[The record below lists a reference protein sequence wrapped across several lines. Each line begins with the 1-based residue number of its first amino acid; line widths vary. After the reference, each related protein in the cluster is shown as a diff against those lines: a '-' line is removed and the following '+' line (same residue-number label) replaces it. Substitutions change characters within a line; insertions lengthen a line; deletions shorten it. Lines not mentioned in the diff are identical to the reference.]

1 MFTGTTSH
9 SGALITATVVLT
21 GAAILRGG
29 AATADPNQDDKFLAL
44 LEQQDIPALQGV
56 ANLIYTAH
64 RVCLKLDAGMPVD
77 ALVDTMVN
85 NAYRFNP
92 TYRLYD
98 PGRVARTEVRFI
110 TAAVEAYCPYDQGKI
125 ASVMANPAGWNEP
138 THRVAAY
145 MQNAV
150 NSANDL
156 REPPS
161 ALDMIKVPSPRQE
174 STGTDVSRLSHL
186 TDGGVVVAGRSGDH
200 GSVCDAHGTVL
211 AWLIEAIPSGDI
223 TQPNPPEIPPP
234 PPTAQ
239 IQTPPRPIA
248 APPRP
253 KQPPPPA
260 QKPPPPPQQ
269 PPPPP
274 QQPPPAVGSQP
285 GGAAGSGGGHSTGGN
300 GGGNGSGSTGGN
312 GGGGPAEPSPAPS
325 MPPGLVR
332 LAP

>member
-56 ANLIYTAH
+56 PNLIYTAH
-64 RVCLKLDAGMPVD
+64 RVCLKLDAGISVD

-85 NAYRFNP
+85 NAYSIDP

-98 PGRVARTEVRFI
+98 RGRLARTEARFI
-110 TAAVEAYCPYDQGKI
+110 TAAVGAYCPYDQGKI
-125 ASVMANPAGWNEP
+125 ASVITNPAGWKEP

-156 REPPS
+156 RAAS
-161 ALDMIKVPSPRQE
+161 ALDMINVPSPWQQ
-174 STGTDVSRLSHL
+174 S
-186 TDGGVVVAGRSGDH
+186 
-200 GSVCDAHGTVL
+200 DAHGTVP
-211 AWLIEAIPSGDI
+211 AWLIEAIPSGDL
-223 TQPNPPEIPPP
+223 TQPNPPEIPPPP

-274 QQPPPAVGSQP
+274 QQVEPPAVGSQP
-285 GGAAGSGGGHSTGGN
+285 GALLAVAAVIA
-300 GGGNGSGSTGGN
+300 
-312 GGGGPAEPSPAPS
+312 PAATAAAMAAVALAATAVAVRRSHRRRQPCRPA
-325 MPPGLVR
+325 
-332 LAP
+332 